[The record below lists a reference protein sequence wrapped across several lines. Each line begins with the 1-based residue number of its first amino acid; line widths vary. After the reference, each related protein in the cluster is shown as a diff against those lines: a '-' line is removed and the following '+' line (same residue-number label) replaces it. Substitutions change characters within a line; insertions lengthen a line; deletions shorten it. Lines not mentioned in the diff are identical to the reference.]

1 MARALPRKEAE
12 LPLRELEAFT
22 RAGLTRFLALFHPRI
37 ATKKAFAFPFFAIA
51 TRKSSGMVEPF
62 AEW

>member
-1 MARALPRKEAE
+1 
-12 LPLRELEAFT
+12 
-22 RAGLTRFLALFHPRI
+22 LALFSVS
-37 ATKKAFAFPFFAIA
+37 KKVFAFLFFAIA

>member
-1 MARALPRKEAE
+1 
-12 LPLRELEAFT
+12 
-22 RAGLTRFLALFHPRI
+22 LALSSVS
-37 ATKKAFAFPFFAIA
+37 KKVFAFLFFAIA